1 MKIELGKFYKRRDG
15 EIAGPVSQGSGF
27 GDSDSADFFTT
38 PEPNPEK
45 RGPSNIT
52 YFENGYFYRH
62 SKDSWDLVEEVPPP
76 SSLPDP
82 RDARIVELEAQLD
95 EEKRACAALRK
106 CDEDIIRERDQL
118 RIELEKYKPKPAIEV
133 RYIDVSLDA
142 VWSHNGELGNLR
154 LIFSDGKLTAAEV
167 IGEKV

>member
-118 RIELEKYKPKPAIEV
+118 RAELREAIYRVMYRASREHRDISPWELVNELFGESDSESKTGEHGEQEK
-133 RYIDVSLDA
+133 
-142 VWSHNGELGNLR
+142 
-154 LIFSDGKLTAAEV
+154 
-167 IGEKV
+167 